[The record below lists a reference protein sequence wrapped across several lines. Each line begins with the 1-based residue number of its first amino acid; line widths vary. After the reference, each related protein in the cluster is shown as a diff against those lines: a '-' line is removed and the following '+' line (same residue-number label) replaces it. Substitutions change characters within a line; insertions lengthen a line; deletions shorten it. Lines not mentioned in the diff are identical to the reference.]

1 LGFNHNAI
9 KQNNDNNN
17 NPNNDI
23 NTRCIYKY
31 IKMDLDQS
39 TTTSIV
45 SFFMKVTAA
54 VSMVF
59 LSKLYKIV
67 SCIEEDKN
75 QKYYVTY
82 YKISELENYIEAL
95 QHDVTHMKETCV
107 LLQDKLAAQKELLEH
122 GYHLVPQED
131 DAVISGAITNEPVES
146 ELDDVSG
153 LEVSNGME
161 NNEVEL
167 DRILTSI
174 KEETI
179 NPDYIEE
186 KNRANTEEYE
196 HVVKTGPIDPAQKY
210 KLWKGFF

>member
-1 LGFNHNAI
+1 
-9 KQNNDNNN
+9 
-17 NPNNDI
+17 
-23 NTRCIYKY
+23 
-31 IKMDLDQS
+31 MDLDQS

-107 LLQDKLAAQKELLEH
+107 LLQDKLAAQKELLEN
-122 GYHLVPQED
+122 GYHPVPQED
-131 DAVISGAITNEPVES
+131 DAVISGDITNELEATNEPVAS
-146 ELDDVSG
+146 EQSL
-153 LEVSNGME
+153 NAME

-186 KNRANTEEYE
+186 KNRLNTEEYE

>member
-1 LGFNHNAI
+1 
-9 KQNNDNNN
+9 
-17 NPNNDI
+17 
-23 NTRCIYKY
+23 
-31 IKMDLDQS
+31 MDLDQS

-45 SFFMKVTAA
+45 SFFIKVTAA

-75 QKYYVTY
+75 QKYYATY

-95 QHDVTHMKETCV
+95 QNDVTHMKETCV
-107 LLQDKLAAQKELLEH
+107 RFEDKLAMQKVLLQH
-122 GYHLVPQED
+122 AYHAVPQED
-131 DAVISGAITNEPVES
+131 DAVISGATTSELEATNEPVAS
-146 ELDDVSG
+146 EFQATSG
-153 LEVSNGME
+153 ETSEQVLNAME

-179 NPDYIEE
+179 NLDYIEE
-186 KNRANTEEYE
+186 KNKLNAEEYE

-210 KLWKGFF
+210 KLWKGFFY

>member
-1 LGFNHNAI
+1 
-9 KQNNDNNN
+9 
-17 NPNNDI
+17 
-23 NTRCIYKY
+23 
-31 IKMDLDQS
+31 MDLDQT
-39 TTTSIV
+39 TTTSII

-54 VSMVF
+54 VSVVF

-95 QHDVTHMKETCV
+95 QNDVTHMKETCV
-107 LLQDKLAAQKELLEH
+107 LLQDKLAAQKELLN
-122 GYHLVPQED
+122 HLVPQED
-131 DAVISGAITNEPVES
+131 VRSGATSVAISVATSVAISVATSGATSGAISGATNEIAVTNEVIR
-146 ELDDVSG
+146 ELEDASGETTG
-153 LEVSNGME
+153 LEVLDVME

-167 DRILTSI
+167 VRILTSI

-186 KNRANTEEYE
+186 KNRLNAEEYE
-196 HVVKTGPIDPAQKY
+196 HVVKTDPIDPAQKY
-210 KLWKGFF
+210 KLWKGFFY

>member
-1 LGFNHNAI
+1 
-9 KQNNDNNN
+9 
-17 NPNNDI
+17 
-23 NTRCIYKY
+23 
-31 IKMDLDQS
+31 
-39 TTTSIV
+39 
-45 SFFMKVTAA
+45 MKVTAA

-75 QKYYVTY
+75 QKYYITY
-82 YKISELENYIEAL
+82 YKINELENYIEAL
-95 QHDVTHMKETCV
+95 QHDVTHMKEMCV
-107 LLQDKLAAQKELLEH
+107 RFEDKLAAQKELLNH
-122 GYHLVPQED
+122 VVPQED
-131 DAVISGAITNEPVES
+131 VRSGATNELEATSEPVAS
-146 ELDDVSG
+146 ELEATSQETSEPV
-153 LEVSNGME
+153 LNAME

-186 KNRANTEEYE
+186 KNRANTEDYE

-210 KLWKGFF
+210 KLWKGFFY

>member
-1 LGFNHNAI
+1 
-9 KQNNDNNN
+9 
-17 NPNNDI
+17 
-23 NTRCIYKY
+23 
-31 IKMDLDQS
+31 MDLGQS

-82 YKISELENYIEAL
+82 YKINELENCIEAL
-95 QHDVTHMKETCV
+95 QHDVTHMKEMCVRFEDKLAMQKV
-107 LLQDKLAAQKELLEH
+107 LLQHA
-122 GYHLVPQED
+122 YHAVPQEED
-131 DAVISGAITNEPVES
+131 IRETNEVISDATNEPVAS
-146 ELDDVSG
+146 EFQATSG
-153 LEVSNGME
+153 LEVLHAME

-186 KNRANTEEYE
+186 KNRTSWEPEYE

-210 KLWKGFF
+210 KLWKGFFY